1 MERRGKR
8 KKLFQRSYV
17 SLENPW
23 DSRGKFVRQN
33 GLISKNAESI
43 TRSTCI
49 PRLTIITITNFRS
62 GLEAQLDRSS
72 SWNIANCNL
81 FPRSLNVSLFQR
93 GNKGS
98 MGKNLYPLVESATES
113 PMCVYIYIPVK
124 KKEKRAE
131 FNLKRW
137 REERERESERRW
149 RGEKGEEFPAEGT
162 KCAQGNKERKGKQEV
177 MFNVWYPLN
186 KIPRAPRNIVNRRFR
201 EVAGA

>member
-1 MERRGKR
+1 MTWGIPSDRVQPLIGDIYISKMEREGPNGSCHRRRLDFSSRRLRIRRTYEKVKLNGKEREEER

-113 PMCVYIYIPVK
+113 PMCVYIYT
-124 KKEKRAE
+124 
-131 FNLKRW
+131 
-137 REERERESERRW
+137 
-149 RGEKGEEFPAEGT
+149 G
-162 KCAQGNKERKGKQEV
+162 
-177 MFNVWYPLN
+177 
-186 KIPRAPRNIVNRRFR
+186 
-201 EVAGA
+201 